1 MSRESDNI
9 VAVRD
14 LRKRYGRTVALDGID
29 LEIQRG
35 QRYAILGP
43 NGAGKTTLI
52 HILCTILQPDAG
64 SAIVDGFDVVK
75 QPRQARRRLGVVF
88 QEPSLD
94 TRLTVGENLEFH
106 GRIFGV
112 PHRTRKKRIAELL
125 DLVELGQWKN
135 HVVRSLSKGM
145 QRRLEIARALIHDS
159 TLLILDEPTV
169 GLDAQT
175 RSRMW
180 EYLKTAQSSR
190 ELTVLVTTHYI
201 EEVDDCDTVCIVD
214 NGKILVTGDPNE
226 LKREHGAAVVHIE
239 MNDEQGVHDLCRSF
253 PEAKPHGRVVHVP
266 LEDPSVV
273 GTLLAEFGNRVTS
286 FTVSTSTLEGV
297 FLDMTGRSMRDVA
310 AGVRERAANAPR
322 PGGEPI
328 R

>member
-1 MSRESDNI
+1 MPPEPDQI
-9 VAVRD
+9 VTVRD
-14 LRKRYGRTVALDGID
+14 VRKRYGRTIALDGID

-52 HILCTILQPDAG
+52 HILCTILQPDTG
-64 SAIVDGFDVVK
+64 SALIDGYDVVK
-75 QPRQARRRLGVVF
+75 QPRHARRRLGVVF

-94 TRLTVGENLEFH
+94 TRLTVGENLDFH
-106 GRIFGV
+106 GRIYGV
-112 PHRTRKKRIAELL
+112 PPRLRKKRIAELL
-125 DLVELGQWKN
+125 DLVELGQWKD
-135 HVVRSLSKGM
+135 HVVRGLSKGM

-175 RSRMW
+175 RARMW
-180 EYLKTAQSSR
+180 EYLKTAQRSR

-201 EEVDDCDTVCIVD
+201 EEVEDCDTVCIID
-214 NGKILVTGDPNE
+214 HGTILVIGEPHE
-226 LKREHGAAVVHIE
+226 LKREHGASIVRIE
-239 MNDEQGVHDLCRSF
+239 MNDDNGVEDVCRSF
-253 PEAKPHGRVVHVP
+253 PDAVPHGRVVHVP
-266 LEDPSVV
+266 LDDPTVV
-273 GTLLAEFGNRVTS
+273 SALLADFGNRSKS

-297 FLDMTGRSMRDVA
+297 FLDMTGRSIRDSA
-310 AGVRERAANAPR
+310 AGDRERASNAPR